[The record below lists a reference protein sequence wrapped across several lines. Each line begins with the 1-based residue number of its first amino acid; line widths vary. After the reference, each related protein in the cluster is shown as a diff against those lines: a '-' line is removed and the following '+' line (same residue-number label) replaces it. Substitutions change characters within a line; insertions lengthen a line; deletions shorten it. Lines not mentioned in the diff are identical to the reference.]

1 MMDYDEC
8 SVASGEEGTSCI
20 VFIPERPVKQFT
32 ILSLTVVDMSE
43 SGSIEFEAY
52 PEMSGPKDS
61 WLERPLVT
69 EVAFTGDL
77 PQYGFQY
84 EDENG
89 DVRRFALVISGRD
102 GSILMQEADRD
113 YFGFVITEGMQGD
126 V

>member
-1 MMDYDEC
+1 MDYDEC
-8 SVASGEEGTSCI
+8 SVSSGEEGTSCI

-52 PEMSGPKDS
+52 PEMSGPNDS